1 MGVDARLFTST
12 AHIKVNGSELSDA
25 EMRRVSEVVVEQSLH
40 LPDMF
45 VLRLH
50 DAGDDTNPS
59 QVVYFK
65 NLDADSFP
73 IGGEVEIEMG
83 RAEEPAVVF
92 KGEITAVQLDVGL
105 GRPPMLVVRG
115 YARSHRLH
123 RGRQSKSYLNVSD
136 SDVVTKIG
144 QTVGLQVKVDATSIV
159 HPYLLQT
166 NQTNWEF
173 LKERAARVG
182 YELFVEDRTL
192 HFRKPTNGQDL
203 APEQKLWENLLSLR
217 VNVSSAFQAD
227 SVVVRGWDP
236 QQKEAL
242 VGTATKGDLAPKTG
256 IGKTGA
262 QTASTFGSSTVYV
275 VNRPVANQSEAKD
288 LAEAVYNALDGSYIQ
303 AEGLCLGDP
312 SIRAGMT
319 IEMKTIGTRLSGKY
333 YLTSATHTLSS
344 EGYTTAFVVSG
355 RRTDSLLEL
364 IDPRGDSA
372 PALPSVVVGVVT
384 DNTDPEGNQGRVK
397 VKFPWLTEDDQSWWA
412 RVASPMAGNGRG
424 FFFLPE
430 VDDEVLVS
438 FEHGDPTRPYILGAL
453 WNGKDLPPK
462 KNSEVISSSKVNQR
476 IIKTRAGHLI
486 TLDDTDGSELISIID
501 KTGKNLIKIESSSN
515 KITIQAD
522 GDVAITA
529 KGKVAVDAKQDVDVQ
544 ANGNASIKAQQNVD
558 VQATG
563 NATVK
568 ATGNATVQANGNL
581 DLKGSVVNVEA
592 QGTMSIKAN
601 GPLTLQGAVVN
612 IN

>member
-12 AHIKVNGSELSDA
+12 AHVKLNGAKLSDA
-25 EMRRVSEVVVEQSLH
+25 VMHRVSEVVVEQSLH
-40 LPDMF
+40 LPDLF

-50 DAGDDTNPS
+50 DAGDDTNPF
-59 QVVYFK
+59 QVAYFK
-65 NLDADSFP
+65 TLDADSFP
-73 IGGEVEIEMG
+73 IGGEVAIEMG
-83 RAEEPAVVF
+83 RAEEPGLVF
-92 KGEITAVQLDVGL
+92 KGEITAVELEVGL

-123 RGRQSKSYLNVSD
+123 RGRQSKSYLNMTD
-136 SDVVTKIG
+136 SDVATKIG
-144 QTVGLQVKVDATSIV
+144 QSVGLQVQADSTTTV

-173 LKERAARVG
+173 LKERAAAIG
-182 YELFVEDRTL
+182 YELFVDDRTL
-192 HFRKPTNGQDL
+192 HFRKPKNGEEM
-203 APEQKLWENLLSLR
+203 AAEQKLWDNLLSLR
-217 VNVSSAFQAD
+217 VKVSSAFQAE
-227 SVVVRGWDP
+227 SVVVRSWDP
-236 QQKEAL
+236 TSKEAL
-242 VGTATKGDLAPKTG
+242 VGQASKGSLAPKTG
-256 IGKTGA
+256 LDKSGA
-262 QTASTFGSSTVYV
+262 EAASAFGSATVYV
-275 VNRPVANQSEAKD
+275 VNRPVGTQSQATE
-288 LAEAVYNALDGSYIQ
+288 LAQAVYNALDGSYVQ
-303 AEGLCLGDP
+303 AEGLCTGDP

-319 IEMKTIGTRLSGKY
+319 IEMKTIGSRLSGKY
-333 YLTSATHTLSS
+333 YLTSVTHTLSS

-355 RRTDSLLEL
+355 RQTDSLLEL

-372 PALPSVVVGVVT
+372 PALPSVVVGIVT
-384 DNTDPEGNQGRVK
+384 DNTDPEANQGRVK
-397 VKFPWLTEDDQSWWA
+397 VKFPWLVEDDQSWWA

-424 FFFLPE
+424 FYFLPE
-430 VDDEVLVS
+430 VDDEVLVA
-438 FEHGDPTRPYILGAL
+438 FEHGDPTRPFVLGAL

-462 KNSEVISSSKVNQR
+462 KNSEVISSSQVNQR
-476 IIKTRAGHLI
+476 MIKTRAGHVI
-486 TLDDTDGSELISIID
+486 TLDDTSGAELISIID

-529 KGKVAVDAKQDVDVQ
+529 KGKVAVSAEQDVDVS
-544 ANGNASIKAQQNVD
+544 ANGNAKVKAEQNVD
-558 VQATG
+558 VEATG

-568 ATGNATVQANGNL
+568 ATGNASVQANGNL
-581 DLKGSVVNVEA
+581 DLKGSMVNVEA